1 MFIFSPLP
9 FSLPSFLPFPSMEEG
24 AMEKKKV
31 NHNYGSSLTSLKVIN
46 ILFFPNLCTIYP
58 KYIQNF
64 PGSEWK
70 HFAKCFTSL
79 LENFLCFSEVPWV

>member
-1 MFIFSPLP
+1 MFIYSPLP

-46 ILFFPNLCTIYP
+46 ILFFKFMHNISKIYT
-58 KYIQNF
+58 KLSRIRMEAF
-64 PGSEWK
+64 
-70 HFAKCFTSL
+70 C
-79 LENFLCFSEVPWV
+79 